1 MGRSQQIMASRYVLT
16 ILTWRLLIILQI
28 DRLARAA
35 GSGPKMLPVVSENAA
50 VASALPTPDSFAW
63 FHPWAEKTNWVNAV
77 TQKRFASSLSTV
89 VEQDT
94 DTFSLEAFR
103 EYVPAAN
110 IHRISPTPVLLTVA
124 DNDTLCPTDLA
135 LEAFAQA
142 REPKQLHLFPGGHF
156 DVYSDTIYDSNV
168 DVQAAF
174 IKKYLLH

>member
-1 MGRSQQIMASRYVLT
+1 
-16 ILTWRLLIILQI
+16 
-28 DRLARAA
+28 
-35 GSGPKMLPVVSENAA
+35 VSETAA

-63 FHPWAEKTNWVNAV
+63 FHAWAEKSNWVNSV
-77 TQKRFASSLSTV
+77 TQKRFAFSPWTV

-124 DNDTLCPTDLA
+124 DDDTLCPTDLT
-135 LEAFAQA
+135 LKAFAQA

-156 DVYSDTIYDSNV
+156 DVYSDSNYDSNA
-168 DVQAAF
+168 DVQATF
-174 IKKYLLH
+174 IKKYLLR